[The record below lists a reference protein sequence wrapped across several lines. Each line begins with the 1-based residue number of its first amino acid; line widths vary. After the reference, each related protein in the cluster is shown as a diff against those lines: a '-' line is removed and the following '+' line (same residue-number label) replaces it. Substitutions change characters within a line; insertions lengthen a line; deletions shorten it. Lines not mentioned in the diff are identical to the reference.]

1 MFEQRLAAE
10 QNLGLGVA
18 AGMIAAGIG
27 AAVWAAITFFT
38 GYQIGWMA
46 IGVGLLVGYTVSV
59 YGKGLSNVYGI
70 AAALLG
76 LAGCA
81 LGNVL
86 AICAAVAVAEEVP
99 LVDVISQ
106 LTPSLIVELLQ
117 DWFSAID
124 LLFYGFAI

>member
-46 IGVGLLVGYTVSV
+46 IGVGLLVGYAVSV
-59 YGKGLSNVYGI
+59 YGKGLSNLYGI
-70 AAALLG
+70 AAALLA

-86 AICAAVAVAEEVP
+86 AICAGVAAAEELP
-99 LVDVISQ
+99 LMDVISQ
-106 LTPSLIVELLQ
+106 LAPSLIVELLQ

>member
-59 YGKGLSNVYGI
+59 YGKGLSNLYGI
-70 AAALLG
+70 AAALLVVSKSSDLSADERTYFHSSEFWRSG
-76 LAGCA
+76 PRQTPGPGIGPSKAG
-81 LGNVL
+81 G
-86 AICAAVAVAEEVP
+86 
-99 LVDVISQ
+99 
-106 LTPSLIVELLQ
+106 
-117 DWFSAID
+117 
-124 LLFYGFAI
+124 